1 MRVKPTIADIV
12 LIAFLTLG
20 SLTWLG
26 FELFHREDGV
36 VVEIYNE
43 GGLYQRLDL
52 RQAASVKVRG
62 PLGDSIISVN
72 NGQVRFLDSPC
83 PDKLCVHMGAISK
96 TGGTLICAPNRV
108 SVRVVGQADGPDAVS
123 Y

>member
-62 PLGDSIISVN
+62 PLGDSTISIKD
-72 NGQVRFLDSPC
+72 GQVRFLDSPC

>member
-26 FELFHREDGV
+26 LELFGREDGT

-43 GGLYQRLDL
+43 AGLYQRLDL
-52 RQAASVKVRG
+52 HQDATVHYVATGEQLPATWLWR
-62 PLGDSIISVN
+62 
-72 NGQVRFLDSPC
+72 
-83 PDKLCVHMGAISK
+83 KLVLRHRARK
-96 TGGTLICAPNRV
+96 AR
-108 SVRVVGQADGPDAVS
+108 
-123 Y
+123 

>member
-26 FELFHREDGV
+26 LELFHREDGV

-52 RQAASVKVRG
+52 HQDATVKVHG
-62 PLGDSIISVN
+62 PLGDSIISVK

>member
-62 PLGDSIISVN
+62 PLGDSIISVK

>member
-12 LIAFLTLG
+12 LIACLTLG

-26 FELFHREDGV
+26 LELFHREDGV

-62 PLGDSIISVN
+62 PLGDSIISVK